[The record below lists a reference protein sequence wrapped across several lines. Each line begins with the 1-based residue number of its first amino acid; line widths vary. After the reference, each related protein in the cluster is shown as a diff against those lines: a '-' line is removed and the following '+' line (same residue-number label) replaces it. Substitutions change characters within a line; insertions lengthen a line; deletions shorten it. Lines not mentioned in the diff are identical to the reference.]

1 MKVKISADLLEEAKQ
16 IHAESI
22 IIDAHCDT
30 ALHIIDRLGRPG
42 WKPRSIVERSEQGHV
57 DIPRLF
63 EAGVTCQFFAIYV
76 DAIYKPEKATARALE
91 LISALYSEFEKAEGK
106 VVVAKSTED
115 ILKAKNQGKISALIS
130 LEGGE
135 PIQFSPLLL
144 KAFHMLGMRA
154 MSLTWNERNM
164 LADGISESITK
175 GGLTTL
181 GLKVIEKMEDLGII
195 VDVSHISEAGFWDIV
210 ENCSK
215 PIIASH
221 SDCRELCNHPRNLTD
236 EQLKAIA
243 EKNGVVGVN
252 FYPKFLVKDGEATID
267 DVVRHIDHIVNVA
280 GINHVGLGSDFDGIS
295 STPKGLEDVSK
306 LPNLTAKL
314 IERGYSKSEIKKILG
329 ENFLRVI
336 REVVG

>member
-1 MKVKISADLLEEAKQ
+1 MNAKVNSDLLEEALE
-16 IHAESI
+16 IHRESV

-30 ALHIIDRLGRPG
+30 VLYLIERLGKPD
-42 WKPRSIVERSEQGHV
+42 WKTRSIIERSEQGHV
-57 DIPRLF
+57 DIPRLI
-63 EAGVTCQFFAIYV
+63 EGGVTCQFFAIYV
-76 DAIYKPEKATARALE
+76 DTIYKPEKATERALE
-91 LISALYSEFEKAEGK
+91 LISALYNEIEKSDGK
-106 VVVAKSTED
+106 IVVAKNSED
-115 ILKAKNQGKISALIS
+115 ILRAKKDGKIAALIS

-135 PIQFSPLLL
+135 PIQYSPLLL
-144 KAFHMLGMRA
+144 KAFRMLGVRA

-164 LADGISESITK
+164 LADGVSESRTR
-175 GGLTTL
+175 GGLTSL
-181 GLKVIEKMEDLGII
+181 GLKVLEKMQELGMI

-210 ENCSK
+210 ENCNK

-221 SDCRELCNHPRNLTD
+221 SNCKKLCNHPRNLTD

-252 FYPKFLVKDGEATID
+252 FYPKFLVKGGEASID
-267 DVVRHIDHIVNVA
+267 DVVKHIDHIVNVA

-314 IERGYSKSEIKKILG
+314 LEHGYSKNEIKKILG

-336 REVVG
+336 KEVVG